1 MFSAVTIPILTVAT
15 GGAIGSLLRYAAVQ
29 LIMRLHPD
37 PFPLGTMMV
46 NIVGSF
52 IIGLMMAKYMQHDSE
67 NARLFFITGLLGG
80 FTTFSAFSWDA
91 LQMLQRGAFANAAFY
106 IGGSVIL
113 SLAAVAAG
121 FQLGR

>member
-1 MFSAVTIPILTVAT
+1 MFTPVTIPILTVAT

-29 LIMRLHPD
+29 LTMRLHSA
-37 PFPLGTMMV
+37 PFPLGTMVV
-46 NIVGSF
+46 NIIGSF
-52 IIGLMMAKYMQHDSE
+52 IIGLMMAKFLQHDSE
-67 NARLFFITGLLGG
+67 SARLFFITGVLGG

-91 LQMLQRGAFANAAFY
+91 LYMLQRGAFTSAAFY